1 MSEPSEAGQGAQTEQ
16 IAPTPQTADQP
27 TTVTQTDQQL
37 QGLLDH
43 LDIPPELHSR
53 IAATTGTS
61 PEPPSTFPA
70 EQPPEQPPEQEAE
83 QPPEQP
89 PEQED
94 EDEQT
99 PEGEQAP
106 DKRQKRINRLTRQK
120 RELEEEVKAYRQAIE
135 QQQQGGGPQPHP
147 VPSANQRLAHISDEY
162 TLNSE
167 IAKATQIMEWCDAN
181 ADGLTTEGPDGTE
194 RYHEPAQ
201 VNKWRRE
208 AEKVVLD
215 APQRRDEIR
224 LFTVARTQY
233 DQIAQQVW
241 PELFDKSTPEHQA
254 AAQLL
259 AQYPNIRSSP
269 QANYAAGLVIEGVRS
284 LITRLNT
291 ANGQQPAPQHRD
303 IDERAFTTPRV
314 PIAPHSPEPP
324 SREARPS
331 SQKVLNQALDKL
343 QNDPDGSAESL
354 AAAFNAMSAA
364 RPKRVNSRS
373 PVSV

>member
-1 MSEPSEAGQGAQTEQ
+1 MSEALEPGQGTQAEQ
-16 IAPTPQTADQP
+16 NASTPQTADQP
-27 TTVTQTDQQL
+27 TTVTQTDPQL
-37 QGLLDH
+37 QGLMDH
-43 LDIPPELHSR
+43 LDIPPELHAR
-53 IAATTGTS
+53 IASTTGTS

-70 EQPPEQPPEQEAE
+70 EAEPPSEQPEQPPEETDE
-83 QPPEQP
+83 PVEEEPE
-89 PEQED
+89 EET
-94 EDEQT
+94 T
-99 PEGEQAP
+99 PEDGQP
-106 DKRQKRINRLTRQK
+106 RLDKRQKRINRLTRQK
-120 RELEEEVKAYRQAIE
+120 AELEAKVQAYEQTVA
-135 QQQQGGGPQPHP
+135 QQQAPQPHP

-162 TLNSE
+162 TLNTE

-181 ADGLTTEGPDGTE
+181 ADGLTTQGQDGTE
-194 RYHEPAQ
+194 KYHDSAE

-224 LFTVARTQY
+224 LFSVARTQY

-284 LITRLNT
+284 LITRLN
-291 ANGQQPAPQHRD
+291 ANGQQRTTPRQGD

-314 PIAPHSPEPP
+314 PMAPHSPEPP
-324 SREARPS
+324 SREATPS
-331 SQKVLNQALDKL
+331 SKRRLNEALNRL

-354 AAAFNAMSAA
+354 AAAFAAMDAT
-364 RPKRVNSRS
+364 KRTRAHSRS
-373 PVSV
+373 PVRV